1 MTAER
6 NVRLFTFEWKGRK
19 SFYHFS
25 TKNKTQP
32 GTWWVDLSALRL
44 VFMYTRM
51 SKQLLI
57 CNLFFLKILFF
68 YFCTN
73 KQSIKIYFV
82 QIIRN
87 IKRNSFSMESRL
99 TSQQEE
105 GVRQL
110 FTVLYATFQLI
121 CMYFHEWRNKMLL
134 TTILLFHLMTF
145 SFFSPYSYL
154 LLWNTIFQ
162 LTRTALKKCITRLF
176 YAYKVFPNSCLLIST
191 SGVLRLRFTP

>member
-1 MTAER
+1 MTAKR

-19 SFYHFS
+19 SFYNFS

-82 QIIRN
+82 QIIRLDKMRTEFIFN
-87 IKRNSFSMESRL
+87 GISIALSTGEGGGLDNYSLFCTLHFNWFVCTSM
-99 TSQQEE
+99 
-105 GVRQL
+105 
-110 FTVLYATFQLI
+110 
-121 CMYFHEWRNKMLL
+121 
-134 TTILLFHLMTF
+134 
-145 SFFSPYSYL
+145 
-154 LLWNTIFQ
+154 
-162 LTRTALKKCITRLF
+162 
-176 YAYKVFPNSCLLIST
+176 
-191 SGVLRLRFTP
+191 SGVIKCY